1 LTRVILV
8 RHGQSTWNER
18 GLIQG
23 RKDESI
29 LTAKGVEQAL
39 SVARALKTVSIDQC
53 FSSPLQRA
61 RETARTAVE
70 GHSLEP
76 KFLDSLC
83 EINLTS
89 WEGLAHQDVKTQQP
103 EVHAQWH
110 HHPETFE
117 LDGRLPVIELWQQA
131 QVAWEAIFAHAQE
144 LPERA
149 GRKTLLVV
157 AHNAINQA
165 LLCTAL
171 GLPPSAFRRFQQ
183 DNAGISVL
191 SFPEQGPVV
200 LESMNQTA
208 HNGQPFPRRKEKG
221 GRILLIR
228 HGETDWNRAERFQGQ
243 IDIPLNERGM
253 AQAEKAG
260 EFLKG
265 TKLDLAFS
273 SPLSRPLETCK
284 TVLAHHGKVPLTLID
299 DLQEISHGLWE
310 GKLKEEIQAQ
320 FPGALEQWAQTP
332 QVVQM
337 PEGENLQ
344 QVWER
349 SLRAWQDLVEK
360 TGDHTSLVAAHD
372 AINKAIV
379 AGVLG
384 LPPASFWTFK
394 QGNGAVTIFDY
405 PDGPQGMPVLAAV
418 NLTSHLGGGIFDCT
432 AAGAL

>member
-1 LTRVILV
+1 MTRVILV
-8 RHGQSTWNER
+8 RHGQSTWNEQ

-23 RKDESI
+23 RKDESV
-29 LTAKGVEQAL
+29 LTAKGMEQAR
-39 SVARALKTVSIDQC
+39 SVARVLKNVSIDQC

-61 RETARTAVE
+61 RATAQTAIE
-70 GHSLEP
+70 GHGLEP
-76 KFLDSLC
+76 RFLDSLR

-89 WEGLAHQDVKTQQP
+89 WEGLGHQAVRVQQP
-103 EVHAQWH
+103 EAHAQWH
-110 HHPETFE
+110 HTPESFE
-117 LDGRLPVIELWQQA
+117 LDGRLPVVELWQQA
-131 QVAWEAIFAHAQE
+131 QEAWETILPQAQE
-144 LPERA
+144 QI
-149 GRKTLLVV
+149 GRKTLLIV

-171 GLPPSAFRRFQQ
+171 GIPPHGFRRFQQ

-191 SFPEQGPVV
+191 SFPEHGPVV

-243 IDIPLNERGM
+243 IDIPLNAQGL
-253 AQAEKAG
+253 AQAKKAG
-260 EFLKG
+260 EFLKD

-273 SPLSRPLETCK
+273 SPLSRPLETCQA
-284 TVLAHHGKVPLTLID
+284 VLAHHGEISVTLVD

-310 GKLKEEIQAQ
+310 GKLKAEIEAQ
-320 FPGALEQWAQTP
+320 FPGALEHWTKTP
-332 QVVQM
+332 ETVQM

-349 SLRAWQDLVEK
+349 SLRAWQHLVEK
-360 TGDHTSLVAAHD
+360 TGERTALVAAHD

-384 LPPASFWTFK
+384 LSPHAFWTFK

-405 PDGPQGMPVLAAV
+405 PDGPQGKPVLAAV
-418 NLTSHLGGGIFDCT
+418 NLTTHLGEGIFDCT

>member
-8 RHGQSTWNER
+8 RHGQSTWNEQ

-29 LTAKGVEQAL
+29 LTPKGIEQAR
-39 SVARALKTVSIDQC
+39 SVARVLQNVSIDQC

-61 RETARTAVE
+61 RATAQIAVE
-70 GHSLEP
+70 SHGLEP
-76 KFLDSLC
+76 KFLDSLR

-89 WEGLAHQDVKTQQP
+89 WEGVGHQAIRTQQP
-103 EVHAQWH
+103 EAHAQWH
-110 HHPETFE
+110 HKPENFE
-117 LDGRLPVIELWQQA
+117 LDGRLPVVELWQQA
-131 QVAWEAIFAHAQE
+131 QEAWDSIFIHAQE
-144 LPERA
+144 QA

-171 GLPPSAFRRFQQ
+171 GIPPHGFRRFQQ

-243 IDIPLNERGM
+243 IDIPLNTQGL

-260 EFLKG
+260 EFLKN

-284 TVLAHHGKVPLTLID
+284 AVLAHHGEIPLTLID

-310 GKLKEEIQAQ
+310 GKLKAEIEAQ
-320 FPGALEQWAQTP
+320 FPGALEHWIKTP
-332 QVVQM
+332 EAVQM

-349 SLRAWQDLVEK
+349 SLRAWQNLVEN
-360 TGDHTSLVAAHD
+360 TGDRTALVAAHD

-384 LPPASFWTFK
+384 LSPNSFWTFK
-394 QGNGAVTIFDY
+394 QGNGAVTVFDY
-405 PDGPQGMPVLAAV
+405 PDGPQGKPVLAAV
-418 NLTSHLGGGIFDCT
+418 NLTTHLGEGIFDCT

>member
-1 LTRVILV
+1 MTRVILV
-8 RHGQSTWNER
+8 RHGQSTWNEQ

-29 LTAKGVEQAL
+29 LTAKGIEQAL
-39 SVARALKTVSIDQC
+39 SVARVLKNVSIDQC

-61 RETARTAVE
+61 RATAKAIVE
-70 GHSLEP
+70 FHGQEP
-76 KFLDSLC
+76 KLLDSLC

-89 WEGLAHQDVKTQQP
+89 WEGLAHQAVRAQQP
-103 EVHAQWH
+103 AAHAQWH
-110 HHPETFE
+110 HHPENFE
-117 LDGRLPVIELWQQA
+117 LDGRLPVVELWQQA
-131 QVAWEAIFAHAQE
+131 QQAWDDIFAHAQT

-149 GRKTLLVV
+149 GRKTLLIV

-171 GLPPSAFRRFQQ
+171 GLPSHAFRRFQQ

-191 SFPEQGPVV
+191 SFPEHGPVV

-243 IDIPLNERGM
+243 IDIPLNDQGL
-253 AQAEKAG
+253 AQAEKAR
-260 EFLKG
+260 EFLKN

-284 TVLAHHGKVPLTLID
+284 AVLAHHGEIPLTLVN

-310 GKLKEEIQAQ
+310 GKLKAEIEAQ
-320 FPGALEQWAQTP
+320 FPGALEQWTKTP
-332 QVVQM
+332 EVVQM

-360 TGDHTSLVAAHD
+360 TGDRTALVAAHD

-384 LPPASFWTFK
+384 LSPNSFWTFK
-394 QGNGAVTIFDY
+394 QGNGAVTVFDY
-405 PDGPQGMPVLAAV
+405 PDGPQGKPVLAAV
-418 NLTSHLGGGIFDCT
+418 NLTTHLGEGIFDCT

>member
-1 LTRVILV
+1 MTRVILV
-8 RHGQSTWNER
+8 RHGQSTWNEQ

-23 RKDESI
+23 RKDESV
-29 LTAKGVEQAL
+29 LTAKGIEQAR
-39 SVARALKTVSIDQC
+39 SVAQVLKNVSIDQC

-61 RETARTAVE
+61 RATAQIAVE
-70 GHSLEP
+70 GHGLEP
-76 KFLDSLC
+76 KFLDSLR

-89 WEGLAHQDVKTQQP
+89 WEGLGHQVVRVQRP
-103 EVHAQWH
+103 EAHAQWH
-110 HHPETFE
+110 HAPESFE
-117 LDGRLPVIELWQQA
+117 LDGRLPVVELWQQA
-131 QVAWEAIFAHAQE
+131 QEAWEAILPQAQ
-144 LPERA
+144 ERA
-149 GRKTLLVV
+149 GRKTLLIV

-171 GLPPSAFRRFQQ
+171 GIPPHGFRRFQQ

-191 SFPEQGPVV
+191 SFPEHGPVV

-243 IDIPLNERGM
+243 IDIPLNPQGL
-253 AQAEKAG
+253 AQAVRAG
-260 EFLKG
+260 EFLKD

-284 TVLAHHGKVPLTLID
+284 AVLAHHEEVPLTLVD

-310 GKLKEEIQAQ
+310 GKLKAEIEAQ
-320 FPGALEQWAQTP
+320 FPGALEHWTKTP
-332 QVVQM
+332 EAVQM

-349 SLRAWQDLVEK
+349 SLRAWQNLVGE
-360 TGDHTSLVAAHD
+360 TGERTALVAAHD

-384 LPPASFWTFK
+384 LTPHAFWTFK
-394 QGNGAVTIFDY
+394 QGNGAVTVFDY
-405 PDGPQGMPVLAAV
+405 PDGPQGKPVLAAV
-418 NLTSHLGGGIFDCT
+418 NLTTHLGEGIFDCT

>member
-8 RHGQSTWNER
+8 RHGQSTWNEQ

-29 LTAKGVEQAL
+29 LTAKGIEQAL
-39 SVARALKTVSIDQC
+39 SVARVLKNVSIDQC

-61 RETARTAVE
+61 RATANAIVE
-70 GHSLEP
+70 FHSQEP

-89 WEGLAHQDVKTQQP
+89 WEGLAHQAVRDEQP
-103 EVHAQWH
+103 EAHAQWH
-110 HHPETFE
+110 HHPENFE
-117 LDGRLPVIELWQQA
+117 LDGRLPIVELWQQA
-131 QVAWEAIFAHAQE
+131 QQAWDAIFAHAQE

-149 GRKTLLVV
+149 GRKTLLIV

-171 GLPPSAFRRFQQ
+171 GLPPHAFRRFQQ

-191 SFPEQGPVV
+191 SIPEHGPVV

-243 IDIPLNERGM
+243 IDIPLNAQGL

-260 EFLKG
+260 EFLKN

-284 TVLAHHGKVPLTLID
+284 AVLAHHGEIPLTLVD

-310 GKLKEEIQAQ
+310 GKLKAEIEAQ
-320 FPGALEQWAQTP
+320 FPGALEQWTQTP
-332 QVVQM
+332 EVVQM

-349 SLRAWQDLVEK
+349 SLRAWQELVEK
-360 TGDHTSLVAAHD
+360 TGDRTALVAAHD

-384 LPPASFWTFK
+384 LPPDSFWTFK
-394 QGNGAVTIFDY
+394 QGNGAVTVFDY
-405 PDGPQGMPVLAAV
+405 PDGPQGKPVLAAV
-418 NLTSHLGGGIFDCT
+418 NLTTHLGEGIFDCT

>member
-8 RHGQSTWNER
+8 RHGQSTWNEQ

-23 RKDESI
+23 RRDESI
-29 LTAKGVEQAL
+29 LTAKGIEQAL
-39 SVARALKTVSIDQC
+39 SVARVLKNVPIDQC

-61 RETARTAVE
+61 RATAKAIVE
-70 GHSLEP
+70 FHGQEP
-76 KFLDSLC
+76 KFLDPLC

-89 WEGLAHQDVKTQQP
+89 WEGLAHQAVRDQQP
-103 EVHAQWH
+103 EAHAQWH
-110 HHPETFE
+110 HHPESFE
-117 LDGRLPVIELWQQA
+117 LDGRLPVVALWQQA
-131 QVAWEAIFAHAQE
+131 QQAWDAIFAHAQE
-144 LPERA
+144 LPERV
-149 GRKTLLVV
+149 GRKTLLIV

-171 GLPPSAFRRFQQ
+171 GLPPDAFRRFQQ

-243 IDIPLNERGM
+243 IDIPLNAQGL

-260 EFLKG
+260 EFLKN

-284 TVLAHHGKVPLTLID
+284 AVLAHHEQIPLTLVD

-310 GKLKEEIQAQ
+310 GKLKAEIEAQ
-320 FPGALEQWAQTP
+320 FPGALEQWTETP
-332 QVVQM
+332 EVVQM

-360 TGDHTSLVAAHD
+360 TGDRTALVAAHD

-384 LPPASFWTFK
+384 LSPNAFWTFK
-394 QGNGAVTIFDY
+394 QGNGAVTVFDY
-405 PDGPQGMPVLAAV
+405 PDGPQGKPVLAAV
-418 NLTSHLGGGIFDCT
+418 NLTTHLGEGIFDCT

>member
-29 LTAKGVEQAL
+29 LTAKGVEQAF
-39 SVARALKTVSIDQC
+39 SVARALKTVAIDQC

-61 RETARTAVE
+61 SETARAAVE
-70 GHSLEP
+70 SHGLEP

-89 WEGLAHQDVKTQQP
+89 WEGLAHQDVKAQQP
-103 EVHAQWH
+103 EAHAQWH

-117 LDGRLPVIELWQQA
+117 LDSRLPVVELWQQA

-191 SFPEQGPVV
+191 SFPEKGPVV

-243 IDIPLNERGM
+243 IDIPLNEQGI

-284 TVLAHHGKVPLTLID
+284 TVLAHHGEVPLTLID

-360 TGDHTSLVAAHD
+360 TGDQTALVAAHD

-384 LPPASFWTFK
+384 LSPASFWTFK
-394 QGNGAVTIFDY
+394 QGNGAVTVFDY
-405 PDGPQGMPVLAAV
+405 PDGPQGKPVLAAV

>member
-8 RHGQSTWNER
+8 RHGQSTWNEQ

-23 RKDESI
+23 RKDESV
-29 LTAKGVEQAL
+29 LTAKGMEQAR
-39 SVARALKTVSIDQC
+39 SVARVLKNVSIDQC

-61 RETARTAVE
+61 RATIQIAIE
-70 GHSLEP
+70 GHGLEA
-76 KFLDSLC
+76 KFLDSLR

-89 WEGLAHQDVKTQQP
+89 WEGLGHQAVRVQQP
-103 EVHAQWH
+103 EAHAQWH
-110 HHPETFE
+110 HAPERFE
-117 LDGRLPVIELWQQA
+117 LDGRLPVVELWQQA
-131 QVAWEAIFAHAQE
+131 QEAWDAILPQAQE
-144 LPERA
+144 QA

-171 GLPPSAFRRFQQ
+171 GIPPHGFRRFQQ

-191 SFPEQGPVV
+191 SFPEHGPVV

-221 GRILLIR
+221 SRILLIR

-243 IDIPLNERGM
+243 IDIPLNRQGL

-260 EFLKG
+260 EFLKD

-284 TVLAHHGKVPLTLID
+284 AVLAHHGEIPLTLVE

-310 GKLKEEIQAQ
+310 GKLKAEIEAQ
-320 FPGALEQWAQTP
+320 FPGALEHWTKTP
-332 QVVQM
+332 EAVQM

-349 SLRAWQDLVEK
+349 SLRAWQHLVRE
-360 TGDHTSLVAAHD
+360 TGERTALVAAHD

-384 LPPASFWTFK
+384 LSPNSFWTFK
-394 QGNGAVTIFDY
+394 QGNGAVTVFDY
-405 PDGPQGMPVLAAV
+405 PDGPQGKPVLAAV
-418 NLTSHLGGGIFDCT
+418 NLTTHLGEGIFDCT